1 MGASG
6 ARRASRTRVDLGLLG
21 VLLAVAVG
29 SAAGLSAVLPGLSR
43 PDSLQA
49 RARAIARELTC
60 PVCQGQSV
68 AESNSV
74 VAARM
79 REEIVR
85 MLHEGRG
92 EDEILSHY
100 VDLYGPWI
108 LARPP
113 ATGFYVL
120 LWGAPAVVLVLGGW
134 WAFRRRR
141 DVKPQG
147 GPAPP
152 P

>member
-1 MGASG
+1 MSAPVT
-6 ARRASRTRVDLGLLG
+6 RRPSRTRVDLGLLG
-21 VLLAVAVG
+21 LLLLIAVAC
-29 SAAGLSAVLPGLSR
+29 AAGLSAVLSGLSR
-43 PDSLQA
+43 PDSLEA

-68 AESNSV
+68 AESSSV

-79 REEIVR
+79 REEIAR
-85 MLHEGRG
+85 MLREGRS

-113 ATGFYVL
+113 AAGLYML
-120 LWGAPAVVLVLGGW
+120 LWGAPAVVLLVGGW

-141 DVKPQG
+141 GLTSGG
-147 GPAPP
+147 GPPP
-152 P
+152 PP